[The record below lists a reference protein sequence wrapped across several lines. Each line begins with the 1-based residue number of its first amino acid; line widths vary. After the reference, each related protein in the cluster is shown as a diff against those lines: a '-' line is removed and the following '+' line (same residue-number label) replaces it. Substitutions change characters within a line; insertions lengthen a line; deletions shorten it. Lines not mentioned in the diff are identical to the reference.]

1 MMSKIPVIIDTDPGH
16 DDVFAIML
24 ALASDKIDVKAITTI
39 CGNSTVENTTKNAL
53 NVLSYFGRGDIPV
66 AMGCAD
72 PMMHPLDRRAGIKV
86 HGESGLEG
94 PVFAPHDLKPVDMK
108 AVDLIAKVLK
118 ESEEKVVLA
127 PLGPLCN
134 IALLFLTYPELKD
147 KIAYIT
153 LMGGNTLQG
162 NVTPAAEYNIWVDPE
177 SAYVVFES
185 GVPIV
190 MHSINSTE
198 AAGVSFDTIDEWK
211 KIDTRA
217 GKLAGELLD
226 FYGISKK
233 LRGLKT
239 VNICD
244 ANAVAYI
251 IDPSL
256 YKTFDTDVTVDLVG
270 EHTRGQ
276 TVVEFRKAANGRED
290 LDSYYT
296 RMLHRH
302 FHKNCSVVIEAD
314 AEGFAK
320 LITET
325 LYKLN

>member
-24 ALASDKIDVKAITTI
+24 ALASDKIDVKAITTV

-190 MHSINSTE
+190 MHSINST
-198 AAGVSFDTIDEWK
+198 ASAGITFELMEEWG
-211 KIDTRA
+211 KIDTKG
-217 GKLAGELLD
+217 GKLAAELLE
-226 FYGISKK
+226 FYSRYAKE
-233 LRGLKT
+233 RKT
-239 VNICD
+239 TINICD

-251 IDPSL
+251 IDPDL

-314 AEGFAK
+314 AEGFAALLTEALKK
-320 LITET
+320 LD
-325 LYKLN
+325 

>member
-1 MMSKIPVIIDTDPGH
+1 MNKIPVIIDTDPGH
-16 DDVFAIML
+16 DDAFAIMM
-24 ALASDKIDVKAITTI
+24 ALASDKIEVKAVTTV

-53 NVLSYFGRGDIPV
+53 NILSYFGRGDIPV

-72 PMMHPLDRRAGIKV
+72 PMCHPLDRSAGIKV

-94 PVFAPHDLKPVDMK
+94 PVFEPHDLKPVEMK
-108 AVDLIAKVLK
+108 AVDLIAKILK

-134 IALLFLTYPELKD
+134 IALLFLTYPELKE

-153 LMGGNTLQG
+153 LMGGNTMQG
-162 NVTPAAEYNIWVDPE
+162 NVTPAAEYNVWVDPE

-190 MHSINSTE
+190 MHSINSTQ
-198 AAGVSFDTIDEWK
+198 AAGVPYEKIDEWK
-211 KIDTRA
+211 SIGTRG

-226 FYGISKK
+226 FYGASKRM
-233 LRGLKT
+233 RGLGT

-244 ANAVAYI
+244 ANAIAYI
-251 IDPSL
+251 IDPSI

-276 TVVEFRKAANGRED
+276 TVVEFRKSANGRED

-302 FHKNCSVVIEAD
+302 FRKNCSVVIEAD
-314 AEGFAK
+314 AGRFAD
-320 LITET
+320 LIEET
-325 LYKLN
+325 LKKLN